1 MRKSLFIFLF
11 ITVHLLT
18 VAQTT
23 IFFDDFGQSTVR
35 KTSLYMPTG
44 PNCFIFADPTMVDNA
59 ATTSYDEAYNSKE
72 LENNHYA
79 VVAPSCIY
87 TSVSAGFVPGY
98 KIWDTSVAD
107 HTGNTNGAVL
117 VVNGGTT
124 LNSFYKRP
132 ITLTAGQYY
141 HLSFYYYVINS
152 TVNIGARI
160 MSPSGNSTLKTL
172 STGDL
177 STSSGWTNFTADFFV
192 PTGCKSETCFL
203 SLVNLKELNQ
213 GNDFMVD
220 DIMLQQVT
228 SSTSYST
235 ITCLGAEPTAT
246 NDSKINQIIGST
258 ITIDPFANDILANR
272 STIATISNSSITL
285 LAPQGGSLT
294 SQWYGYSIVVPN
306 EGEWKYS
313 IMTWDANYGKLQFVP
328 KSVFTGNPTPVYYTL
343 TDNSTGTTSALA
355 TVTVTY
361 NGSPIAVADVTSAN
375 VGSTANVSILANDKM
390 ADGVTTPTT
399 GTVSV
404 TLIAPTGG
412 TSTGTS
418 VTMPNEGTWT
428 YSAGNLAFVPLPT
441 FTKSP
446 TPISYK
452 ITMGTN
458 SSAPVTVTIT
468 MTTLVIDKP
477 AVVVVDNII
486 SPTGDYKIGDIVQFT
501 FDLHNVG
508 PAPTI
513 NPITINYKLSSVL
526 SFVPSGSTAIF
537 SQSGSTVSGIQNAVM
552 SVGGKQSYILK
563 FQIQGSACPATNV
576 GADPLGCTG
585 DGFLTISGGAELS
598 PGYLRWREWGAWGT
612 GGRENYVDER
622 ISLYFPVGQ
631 DTPLSTTT
639 VANVNTGIAP
649 ASDADYY
656 YDKTHTN
663 LDAKVISQA
672 GNGTRKTWEWYGI
685 IVPDETTDY
694 TFCGSQIDDGWAAWI
709 NEDWNPQA
717 GQSLDPSQMVLIGE
731 NYTYQA
737 GTNISTPNFHLIC
750 GRPYFFRIVVSSRN
764 VGNDNNRPY
773 GYSQIAL
780 RKVSQSTCD
789 QQWAPMVGE
798 SMNIPLRIN
807 INCPPTVK
815 NDAVSTE
822 ESTASNGNVFAD
834 NGFGVDS
841 DINGDTYTVTKING
855 LITNVGSKIPL
866 DKGFLTVNANG
877 TFSFDPNGKY
887 EYLGV
892 GQTTV
897 VSFTYNATDARGL
910 QSDLATAQITITG
923 TNDLP
928 VTANDNSTTA
938 EDISV
943 LVNITANDIDIDG
956 TIDLTTVDLDP
967 IASGRQTT
975 YSIAGQGT
983 YKVDDSGVLT
993 FTPVANYNGI
1003 ATPIKYN
1010 VKDNSGATSN
1020 VSSINITVTAV
1031 NDLPVAVNDNVST
1044 NEDTSKSG
1052 TLATNDTPSGDGGN
1066 VWSKASDPSHGTA
1079 VVNADGMY
1087 TYIPSP
1093 NYNGSDSFT
1102 YKITDVDGDISTAT
1116 VNLTVVSVNDL
1127 PVAVN
1132 DNVSTNENT
1141 PKSGTLATNDTPSGD
1156 AGNVWSKATDPSHG
1170 TAVVNADGMYTYIP
1184 SPNYNGSDNFTYK
1197 ITDANN
1203 DVSTATVSISV
1214 TAVDDLPDAVNDNVS
1229 TNENTPKS
1237 GTLATNDTPSG
1248 DGGNVWS
1255 KVTNPAHGTVVV
1267 NSDGT
1272 YTYTPVAN
1280 YNGSDSFTYKI
1291 TDVDGDI
1298 STATVSI
1305 SVASVNDLPVAVND
1319 NVSTN
1324 EDTPKSGTLATNDTP
1339 SGDGGN
1345 VWSKVTNPAHGTVV
1359 VNADGTYTYTPV
1371 ANYNGSDSFTYKI
1384 TDVDGDISTAT
1395 VNVTVISV
1403 NDVPVAI
1410 ADNVSTNEDAALSG
1424 TLATN
1429 DTPSGDSGNVWSK
1442 VTNPAHGTVVV
1453 NADGTYTY
1461 TPVANY
1467 NGFDSFTY
1475 KITDGD
1481 GDISTATVSISVA
1494 SVNDLPVAVNDNV
1507 STNEDTPKNGTLATN
1522 DTPSGDGGNVWSKVI
1537 DPSHGTIVVNADGT
1551 YTYTPVANYN
1561 GSDSFTYKI
1570 TDGDG
1575 DISTATANLT
1585 VVSVND
1591 LPVAVNDNVSTNED
1605 TPKNGTLATNDTPSD
1620 DGGNV
1625 WSKTTDPLHGAVVV
1639 NADGTYTYTPVAN
1652 YNGSDSFTYK
1662 ITDGDGDISTATVS
1676 ISVASV
1682 NDFPVAVDDIV
1693 STPENTALNG
1703 SLATNDTPSGD
1714 GGNVWSKVSDPANGI
1729 IVVNVDGSY
1738 TYTPNAIFSGT
1749 DNFTYKITDVDGDVS
1764 SATVTVLVS
1773 NTNYLPVAADDIIL
1787 TNEDTPINGSL
1798 ATNDILSLDGTNH
1811 WSKTTDPIH
1820 GTVIVNDDGTY
1831 TYTPTANYNGVDG
1844 FTYKITDPDGD
1855 VSNAKVSVTVTSVN
1869 DIPIAVDDNS
1879 ESTNEDTPKNGNL
1892 ASNDT
1897 PSGDGGNIWVVN
1909 SNPSN
1914 GTVVVNADG
1923 TYAYIPTVNY
1933 NGTDNFTYSVIDADG
1948 DKSIATV
1955 TMNITAVNDAPQ
1967 AADDVKSTNEDTPTT
1982 ISVLSNDTDVD
1993 GDALTVTGTTTPA
2006 NGTAVMNGDGTI
2018 TYTPIVNYHGQDTFD
2033 YTISDGSVTSTAT
2046 VTVTVTAVNDAP
2058 QATNDS
2064 KITNE
2069 DTPTTISV
2077 LSNDTDVDVDALTV
2091 ITTTSPSHGNA
2102 VVNAD
2107 GTITYTPTANFHGS
2121 DTFDYTI
2128 SDGNGGTSIATVTIT
2143 VASVNNTPLA
2153 ANDVATTNEDVP
2165 MTITVLSNDTD
2176 GDGDVLSVIGVTPPL
2191 NGGAVV
2197 NINGTITYTPN
2208 PNFNGTDTF
2217 KYKVTDGNGGT
2228 STATVTIIVNS
2239 VNDAPTTVNDIGSTD
2254 EDIPVLIAVL
2264 SNDTDVDSDT
2274 LSVTATTAPS
2284 HGTVIVKSEGTIIYT
2299 PNPNFNGTDAFDY
2312 SVSDGNGGVSTAT
2325 VSITVNSVNDAPL
2338 AVTDAITTN
2347 EDTPVIINALTNDI
2361 DVDGDPL
2368 SVVSITNPLHGTA
2381 VVNTDGTITYIP
2393 EANFNG
2399 TDAFDYTITDGNGA
2413 SSTATVNLVV
2423 NSVNDNPLAI
2433 NDAGSIEEN
2442 NQIGLP
2448 VLNNDTDPEG
2458 DILTVIKTTKPANGE
2473 LTVNTNGTIIYVPN
2487 ADFHGI
2493 DTFNYTVSDGNGG
2506 QSTAVVSINVFKVN
2520 RAPVAKNDSRS
2531 TKVNTP
2537 VVILVLG
2544 NDVDLDGDA
2553 LTITESTAP
2562 ANGNIFVNSDGTIT
2576 YTPNA
2581 GFSGTD
2587 SFYYTITDGYAVST
2601 AKVTVTIDVTTILL
2615 PKVWKKTSKPELN
2628 SDGSFSWT
2636 YTITVYN
2643 DTNHDIV
2650 SAQVVDDLDGV
2661 FKDVGCT
2668 YQVTSIVAYGTLWA
2682 NGLYNGS
2689 GVSEMLISDSSYVK
2703 AGSMNSIVMTVK
2715 VDSHNY
2721 VGNIF
2726 NQASF
2731 SGLIHGINYPFSNIL
2746 SDDVSFNGLNDKTVT
2761 IISDVMLIIPEGFSP
2776 NDDNF
2781 NQTFVIKHA
2790 DYSQLNMMVYNR
2802 WGNLV
2807 YKSSDY
2813 HGEWDGKGTGN
2824 FLGKDLPTG
2833 TYYCVYKLINR
2844 TTGEIMTTGVK
2855 FITLGR

>member
-1291 TDVDGDI
+1291 TD
-1298 STATVSI
+1298 
-1305 SVASVNDLPVAVND
+1305 
-1319 NVSTN
+1319 
-1324 EDTPKSGTLATNDTP
+1324 
-1339 SGDGGN
+1339 
-1345 VWSKVTNPAHGTVV
+1345 
-1359 VNADGTYTYTPV
+1359 
-1371 ANYNGSDSFTYKI
+1371 
-1384 TDVDGDISTAT
+1384 
-1395 VNVTVISV
+1395 
-1403 NDVPVAI
+1403 
-1410 ADNVSTNEDAALSG
+1410 
-1424 TLATN
+1424 
-1429 DTPSGDSGNVWSK
+1429 
-1442 VTNPAHGTVVV
+1442 
-1453 NADGTYTY
+1453 
-1461 TPVANY
+1461 
-1467 NGFDSFTY
+1467 
-1475 KITDGD
+1475 
-1481 GDISTATVSISVA
+1481 
-1494 SVNDLPVAVNDNV
+1494 
-1507 STNEDTPKNGTLATN
+1507 
-1522 DTPSGDGGNVWSKVI
+1522 
-1537 DPSHGTIVVNADGT
+1537 
-1551 YTYTPVANYN
+1551 
-1561 GSDSFTYKI
+1561 
-1570 TDGDG
+1570 GDG

-1749 DNFTYKITDVDGDVS
+1749 DNFTYKITDVDGHVS

-1993 GDALTVTGTTTPA
+1993 GDAITVIGVTIPA

-2018 TYTPIVNYHGQDTFD
+2018 TYTPIANYHGQDTFD

-2473 LTVNTNGTIIYVPN
+2473 LTVNTNGSIIYVPN